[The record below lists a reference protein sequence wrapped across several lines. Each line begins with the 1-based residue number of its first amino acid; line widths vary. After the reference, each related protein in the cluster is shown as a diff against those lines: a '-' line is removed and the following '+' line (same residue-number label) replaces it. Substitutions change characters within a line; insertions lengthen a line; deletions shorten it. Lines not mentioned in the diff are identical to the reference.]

1 MADKLNDI
9 MRAALKERLGY
20 TDEEVTIIENTPK
33 LMEIIEKIPGSI
45 TQKMVITC
53 IEATNCTYNKVGDKY
68 VFDAFGGMIKDESC
82 ETPCLWAMS
91 GFLPYSY
98 MIYDRI
104 ASGLDPNG
112 MHLDH
117 MVCPDAGCRFGGF
130 GSAVFKITV
139 EDGE

>member
-1 MADKLNDI
+1 MTDRLDDMMK
-9 MRAALKERLGY
+9 AALKERLGY
-20 TDEEVTIIENTPK
+20 TDEEFSIIEKTPK
-33 LMEIIEKIPGSI
+33 LMEIIEKIPGSVNK
-45 TQKMVITC
+45 KMVVTC
-53 IEATNCTYNKVGDKY
+53 IKAKNCTYNKVGDKY

-91 GFLPYSY
+91 RFLPYSY

-104 ASGLDPNG
+104 ASGLDPDG